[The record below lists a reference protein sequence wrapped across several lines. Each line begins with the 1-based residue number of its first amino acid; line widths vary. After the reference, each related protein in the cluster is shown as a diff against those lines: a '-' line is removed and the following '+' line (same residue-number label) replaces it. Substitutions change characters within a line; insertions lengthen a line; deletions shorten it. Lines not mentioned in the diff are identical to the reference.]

1 MLTVA
6 MFIFYLE
13 ITHGRMS
20 YCELLVELSPDVPC
34 VTQPL
39 NFKSGAHSQK
49 SQGNHGDRQSWEAF
63 SE

>member
-1 MLTVA
+1 

-13 ITHGRMS
+13 ITHLCEMS
-20 YCELLVELSPDVPC
+20 YFELLVELSPDVPC

-39 NFKSGAHSQK
+39 NFKSGAHSKK